1 MMSVMPFTSAQ
12 APAKTSN
19 VAVRVRKN
27 WPLTQKASQNHQAA
41 ADQAE
46 PPHVVQRPL
55 GERLNRPEK
64 PDHQEHQAEDVGE
77 PGEGLFGPGQ
87 GDDSGGG

>member
-27 WPLTQKASQNHQAA
+27 WPLTQKASQTIRL
-41 ADQAE
+41 
-46 PPHVVQRPL
+46 PLIRPSHHTSFK
-55 GERLNRPEK
+55 GRSVN
-64 PDHQEHQAEDVGE
+64 A
-77 PGEGLFGPGQ
+77 
-87 GDDSGGG
+87 

>member
-1 MMSVMPFTSAQ
+1 MSVMPFTSAQ

-27 WPLTQKASQNHQAA
+27 WPLTQKPSQTIGLPLIRPSH
-41 ADQAE
+41 
-46 PPHVVQRPL
+46 HTSLQRPL
-55 GERLNRPEK
+55 GERLNRPEN

-77 PGEGLFGPGQ
+77 PGEGLFGTGQ